1 MTELTARELLAHLY
15 ETAVD
20 TVDGRRLL
28 QQWCVENRSPVFSH
42 CIAIGKAAP
51 AMLQGTLDC
60 QHSIKSALL
69 ISAREYIPAE
79 LRDNKS
85 IKIQEST
92 HPVPD
97 QLCLDA
103 GIELV
108 AYLKAIPEGSSVLV
122 LISGGTS
129 SMVEMPVHGYSLEQ
143 IQQIYEYLLASGMD
157 IHAMNA
163 WRKCF
168 SQIKGGGLL
177 AYTDHVHITQLMISD
192 VQGNNPAVIGSGLL
206 VQSDID
212 ERIADEWLQSRVTH
226 TDSSPQFYN
235 PVDTRVIGSIE
246 LAARTAAEEA
256 ERQGFDSTYHE
267 QFIDGDAIAQGRAI
281 GEWLISAPAGVH
293 VWGGETTVQLPDNPG
308 LGGRNQTLALA
319 MAEVLDQQQD
329 ITVLVAGTDGID
341 GNTTC
346 AGAIISGQTKQKAEQ
361 MGFDIGSE
369 LAKAN
374 AGVVLMATDDLFQ
387 PGPSNTN
394 VMDIIIAHKRN

>member
-1 MTELTARELLAHLY
+1 MTELTARELLTHLF

-28 QQWCVENRSPVFSH
+28 QELCVENRSPVFSH

-69 ISAREYIPAE
+69 ISAREYIPRE
-79 LRDNKS
+79 LRKNKS
-85 IKIQEST
+85 INILEST

-97 QLCLDA
+97 QLCLNA
-103 GIELV
+103 GAELIS
-108 AYLKAIPEGSSVLV
+108 YLKAIPEGSGVLV

-129 SMVEMPVHGYSLEQ
+129 SMVEVPVQGYSLEQ
-143 IQQIYEYLLASGMD
+143 IQQINEYLLASGMD

-177 AYTDHVHITQLMISD
+177 AYTDHVDITQLIISD

-206 VQSDID
+206 VQSDVD
-212 ERIADEWLQSRVTH
+212 ERIADDWLQSMVSH
-226 TDSSPQFYN
+226 SEPDLKFYN
-235 PVDTRVIGSIE
+235 PVDTRVIGNIE
-246 LAARTAAEEA
+246 LAARSTAEEA
-256 ERQGFDSTYHE
+256 ERMGIDSIYHE
-267 QFIDGDAIAQGRAI
+267 KFIDGDAIVQGRAI
-281 GEWLISAPAGVH
+281 GEKLISAPAGVH
-293 VWGGETTVQLPDNPG
+293 VWGGETTLHLPENPG
-308 LGGRNQTLALA
+308 LGGRNLTLALA
-319 MAEVLDQQQD
+319 MAEVLDQQKD
-329 ITVLVAGTDGID
+329 IAVLVAGTDGID

-346 AGAIISGQTKQKAEQ
+346 AGAIISGETKQKAEQ
-361 MGFDIGSE
+361 MGFDIGAE

-374 AGVVLMATDDLFQ
+374 AGTVLMATDDLFQ

-394 VMDIIIAHKRN
+394 VMDIIIAYKRN